1 MSNDSSDKAAMLII
15 ASVAMVGIIF
25 VVAAIMWA
33 SSMSE
38 QNIEITNTEARCK
51 SAGGK
56 MGYSKCYKDG
66 REI

>member
-15 ASVAMVGIIF
+15 ASVAIVGIIF
-25 VVAAIMWA
+25 VVAATIWLD
-33 SSMSE
+33 SMSR
-38 QNIEITNTEARCK
+38 QHIENTNTEARCK

-66 REI
+66 KEI

>member
-1 MSNDSSDKAAMLII
+1 MSNDSSDKAVMLII

-25 VVAAIMWA
+25 VVAATIWLG
-33 SSMSE
+33 SMSR
-38 QNIEITNTEARCK
+38 QHIEVTNTEARCK

-66 REI
+66 KEI

>member
-1 MSNDSSDKAAMLII
+1 MSNDSSDKATMLII

-25 VVAAIMWA
+25 VVAATIWV
-33 SSMSE
+33 SSMSR
-38 QNIEITNTEARCK
+38 QHIEITNTEARCK